1 MRLDELL
8 STTTNKMMVEN
19 YSHETI
25 VSYTLAIKSFFN
37 YLSLHPES
45 VGLDHTKRMEAFL
58 TWRVVEDDISAS
70 TQNVE
75 FSALLYLGRS
85 VLGVEI
91 GKVDALRARRRER
104 IPHIIN
110 PSQVALLLDAL
121 PDEYK
126 LIARLLYGAGL
137 RINECL
143 NLRIKDVDFS
153 MRKLI
158 VHEGKGDKDGIVP
171 MPSTL
176 IDDMHRQ
183 AESALEIWKVDRYHN
198 YNGVSLPHALERK
211 YPNAPTSKDWFW
223 FFPNPSLGL
232 DHDGVQRRFHV
243 YDFSV
248 QKAFVLTRRKLGL
261 PEFVSPHAMR
271 HFFATHFLQHLLEQ
285 GIPESMARHTLMGY
299 LRHASPETMDWYV
312 HLAMPEHP
320 MIKSPMD
327 LLNENRF
334 KLSNSVG

>member
-1 MRLDELL
+1 MMKLDELL
-8 STTTNKMMVEN
+8 SKTTSRMMVEN
-19 YSHETI
+19 YALDTI
-25 VSYTLAIKSFFN
+25 DSYALAIKSFFG
-37 YLSLHPES
+37 YLASRPDVIEM
-45 VGLDHTKRMEAFL
+45 DHTKRMESFL
-58 TWRVVEDDISAS
+58 TWRVVENDISPS

-110 PSQVALLLDAL
+110 ASQVSLLLNAL
-121 PDEYK
+121 PEEYK
-126 LIARLLYGAGL
+126 LIAQILYGAGL

-143 NLRIKDVDFS
+143 NLRLKDVDFS
-153 MRKLI
+153 TKKLI
-158 VHEGKGDKDGIVP
+158 IHEGKGDKDGIVP

-176 IDDMHRQ
+176 VDDIQLQ
-183 AESALEIWKVDRYHN
+183 ADAALKVWENDRYHK
-198 YNGVSLPHALERK
+198 YNGVHVPGALARK
-211 YPNAPTSKDWFW
+211 YPNAPLSKDWFW
-223 FFPNPSLGL
+223 LFPNPSLGY

-248 QKAFVLTRRKLGL
+248 QKAFVITRRKLGL

-312 HLAMPEHP
+312 HLAMPENV
-320 MIKSPMD
+320 MIKSPVD
-327 LLNENRF
+327 LLE
-334 KLSNSVG
+334 LSNTVG